1 MDPLIDLH
9 CHILPYVDD
18 GAENLEESLE
28 MLRLQIEQD
37 VGCVVLTPHS
47 RTKMFE
53 TDDEIIKKQFQR
65 LCREAGRWKN
75 MPELLLG
82 REYFCD
88 TAFMNRAA
96 GRRLCTLGGSC
107 TVLIEFSSRHPYDVV
122 HERVNC
128 LLDYGYRPLIA
139 HVERYLWAHED
150 MERLLEL
157 SKLGACIQVNADSVL
172 GRQGWKQKRFCR
184 ELMKKDLVD
193 IIASDAHRAEWRVP
207 DLGDCQAYVAR
218 KMGRNYA
225 RRIFETYPAKILS
238 E

>member
-1 MDPLIDLH
+1 MNLLTDLH

-18 GAENLEESLE
+18 GAEDLDEALE
-28 MLRLQIEQD
+28 MLQLQVEQE

-53 TDDEIIKKQFQR
+53 TDDETIQKQFRR
-65 LCREAGRWKN
+65 LRKEASRRKN

-88 TAFMNRAA
+88 SAMMNRAA
-96 GRRLCTLGGSC
+96 SQRLCTLGGSK
-107 TVLIEFSSRHPYDVV
+107 TLLIEFSSRHPYDVV
-122 HERVNC
+122 YERVDT

-150 MERLLEL
+150 MKRLLEL
-157 SKLGACIQVNADSVL
+157 SKLGACIQVNADSIL

-184 ELMKKDLVD
+184 ELMRQDLVD
-193 IIASDAHRAEWRVP
+193 IIASDAHRAQWRIP
-207 DLGDCQAYVAR
+207 DLGDCRAYVAR
-218 KMGRNYA
+218 KMGRSYA
-225 RRIFETYPAKILS
+225 RRIFEVYPEKILS

>member
-1 MDPLIDLH
+1 MDLLIDLH

-18 GAENLEESLE
+18 GAENLDESLE
-28 MLRLQIEQD
+28 MLRLQAEQN

-53 TDDEIIKKQFQR
+53 TDDETIQQQFQR
-65 LCREAGRWKN
+65 LRREAGRQKN

-88 TAFMNRAA
+88 TAFMNRVSHQ
-96 GRRLCTLGGSC
+96 RLCTLGGSS

-122 HERVNC
+122 FERVDS

-207 DLGDCQAYVAR
+207 DLGDCRAYVTR
-218 KMGRNYA
+218 KMGRSYA

>member
-1 MDPLIDLH
+1 MSQLIDLH

-18 GAENLEESLE
+18 GAENLEEALD
-28 MLRLQIEQD
+28 MLRLQTEQG
-37 VGCVVLTPHS
+37 VSRVVLTPHC

-53 TDDEIIKKQFQR
+53 TDEDTIQRQFQR
-65 LCREAGRWKN
+65 LCREAGRRKG

-88 TAFMNRAA
+88 TAMMNRVA
-96 GRRLCTLGGSC
+96 GHRLCTLGGSS
-107 TVLIEFSSRHPYDVV
+107 TILIEFSSRHPYDVV
-122 HERVNC
+122 YERVDT

-150 MERLLEL
+150 MKRLLEL

-184 ELMKKDLVD
+184 ELMRQDLVD
-193 IIASDAHRAEWRVP
+193 IIASDTHRAEWRVP
-207 DLGDCQAYVAR
+207 DLGDCQAYVTR
-218 KMGRNYA
+218 KMGRSYA
-225 RRIFETYPAKILS
+225 RRIFETYPDKILS